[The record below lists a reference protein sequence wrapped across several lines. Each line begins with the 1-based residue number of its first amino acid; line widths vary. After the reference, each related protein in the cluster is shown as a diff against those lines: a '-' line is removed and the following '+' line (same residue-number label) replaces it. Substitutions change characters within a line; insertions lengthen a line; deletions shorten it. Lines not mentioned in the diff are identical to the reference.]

1 MPFNVLGQES
11 KVSPTSGIHWKLH
24 VPVFNSANTSS
35 KPVSQPSLGFTP
47 AVKGL
52 WSPGMFLLF
61 VDRTSQLDDCFV
73 FGISISIVCM

>member
-1 MPFNVLGQES
+1 MPFNVLGHEGE
-11 KVSPTSGIHWKLH
+11 VSPVSGIHWKL
-24 VPVFNSANTSS
+24 PVYDSASTSS
-35 KPVSQPSLGFTP
+35 KPTSQLGLGFSP

-52 WSPGMFLLF
+52 WSPSMFLLS